1 MSFNRKNWSAL
12 SSLAQQWS
20 LEDGEE
26 QERERRRRHRQL
38 SSTSEAKEEE
48 SSSTV
53 QNVTSQTSN
62 RVDNSLE
69 AKLLDLENS
78 ALKNKKTEPVTINK
92 LEGRRVRRRAEF
104 LNNIKQE
111 KKTQVSTKKFNK
123 GAAEENPTS
132 PPESSKEEGKAEKC
146 ETLISQKHIIEE
158 SHQIQSQKKEEIAL
172 EKHEALKQEKDL
184 KIDEDQVFSEEQ
196 KVPSVCESQR
206 LAGIQNEVASQ
217 QPQGASCKRKSISRL
232 EVKIQPRARKFTDP
246 SAATTPASEAPQV
259 TEKAIPKSNAKTA
272 RSPSG
277 QEGFDAPILISEP
290 RITYSSSFNR
300 ISPRT
305 ISFRVVPRKERQEDT
320 LSRSASMRLPA
331 STVKLEEK
339 LERYTSAVQRA
350 GSIKVSSSIRRN
362 FQPASEGVASKRSI
376 FEATVPVQSEPPT
389 LVRKE
394 SLRIPG
400 GVSSRINLWISRTQE
415 SRKNEGVKDIQR
427 TGNTVQGS

>member
-20 LEDGEE
+20 VEDGEE

-38 SSTSEAKEEE
+38 SSTSETKEEE
-48 SSSTV
+48 PSSTA
-53 QNVTSQTSN
+53 QNMTRQTSN
-62 RVDNSLE
+62 RVDNSLD
-69 AKLLDLENS
+69 AKLLNLENA
-78 ALKNKKTEPVTINK
+78 ALKNEKTEPVSINK

-111 KKTQVSTKKFNK
+111 KKILVSTKKFEK
-123 GAAEENPTS
+123 EPPEENPTS
-132 PPESSKEEGKAEKC
+132 PPESSKEEGRAEKC
-146 ETLISQKHIIEE
+146 ETLIQQKEEEE
-158 SHQIQSQKKEEIAL
+158 SHQIQSQKKEEIIL
-172 EKHEALKQEKDL
+172 EQHEALKHKKDL
-184 KIDEDQVFSEEQ
+184 KTDEDQVFSEEE
-196 KVPSVCESQR
+196 KVPSICESQR
-206 LAGIQNEVASQ
+206 LAVTQNEVASQ
-217 QPQGASCKRKSISRL
+217 EPQRIFCERKSISRL

-246 SAATTPASEAPQV
+246 AVATPASEAPQV
-259 TEKAIPKSNAKTA
+259 TEKTIPKSNAKII

-305 ISFRVVPRKERQEDT
+305 ISFRVVPRKERQEDA

-350 GSIKVSSSIRRN
+350 GSIKVSSPIRRN
-362 FQPASEGVASKRSI
+362 FQAASEGVASKRSI
-376 FEATVPVQSEPPT
+376 FEATIPVQSEPPT

-415 SRKNEGVKDIQR
+415 SKKNEGDKDIQR
-427 TGNTVQGS
+427 TGNTIQGS

>member
-20 LEDGEE
+20 VEDGEE

-38 SSTSEAKEEE
+38 SSTSETKEEE
-48 SSSTV
+48 SSSSTV
-53 QNVTSQTSN
+53 QKVTSQTPN

-69 AKLLDLENS
+69 AKLLNLENS
-78 ALKNKKTEPVTINK
+78 ARKNEKIEPVSVNK

-111 KKTQVSTKKFNK
+111 KKILVITKKFEK
-123 GAAEENPTS
+123 EPPEENPTP
-132 PPESSKEEGKAEKC
+132 PPESSKEEGRAEKY
-146 ETLISQKHIIEE
+146 EAPIQQKGALEE
-158 SHQIQSQKKEEIAL
+158 SPQIQSQKKEEIAV
-172 EKHEALKQEKDL
+172 EKHEATKHVKDL
-184 KIDEDQVFSEEQ
+184 KTDEDQVFKEEE

-206 LAGIQNEVASQ
+206 LAVTQNEVASQ
-217 QPQGASCKRKSISRL
+217 EPQRVSWERKSISRL

-246 SAATTPASEAPQV
+246 AVATPASEAPQV
-259 TEKAIPKSNAKTA
+259 TERAIPKLNAKTI

-305 ISFRVVPRKERQEDT
+305 ISFRVVPRKERHEDA
-320 LSRSASMRLPA
+320 LN
-331 STVKLEEK
+331 
-339 LERYTSAVQRA
+339 
-350 GSIKVSSSIRRN
+350 RRQVDITFCN
-362 FQPASEGVASKRSI
+362 SFAIPLYSLHSCPIFVIEGQTTTEWQQRSI
-376 FEATVPVQSEPPT
+376 YFN
-389 LVRKE
+389 RKCFE

-415 SRKNEGVKDIQR
+415 SKNNEGVKDVQR
-427 TGNTVQGS
+427 TGNTIQGS